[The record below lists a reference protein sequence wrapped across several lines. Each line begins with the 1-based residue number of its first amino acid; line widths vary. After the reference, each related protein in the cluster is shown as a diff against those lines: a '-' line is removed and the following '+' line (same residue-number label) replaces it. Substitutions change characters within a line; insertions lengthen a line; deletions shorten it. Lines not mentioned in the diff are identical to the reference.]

1 MLKNFNFGLSNSK
14 LSPVDLEYDSTL
26 ANTFS
31 LVFTFSNVILL
42 HLWTT
47 CIQKIIVSKCK
58 SDGKW
63 SRASKW
69 VITKAF
75 NFLTF
80 SYYIRT
86 LLEMNQYLLVS
97 SIYEVSRFNTD
108 GIYRIASTAYAVLV
122 LSMCLMLVGCVGWL
136 FASLYQPFAD
146 KHNMLGEFFEG
157 MKQNKKSKLYAL
169 LLILRRTL
177 FVAILVC
184 FDSMQHTV
192 QVVVLLILQLFY
204 LSSIIFIRPYSKI
217 KDNIIDILNEVY
229 FFWCLLWLIFFYSNE
244 KCVQKIS
251 PPS

>member
-1 MLKNFNFGLSNSK
+1 M
-14 LSPVDLEYDSTL
+14 
-26 ANTFS
+26 
-31 LVFTFSNVILL
+31 ILL

-97 SIYEVSRFNTD
+97 SIYEVSQFNTD
-108 GIYRIASTAYAVLV
+108 GIYRIASTTYSMLV
-122 LSMCLMLVGCVGWL
+122 LGVCFPLIGCVGWL
-136 FASLYQPFAD
+136 FVSSYQTFAD

-204 LSSIIFIRPYSKI
+204 LSSIIFIRPYEKV
-217 KDNIIDILNEVY
+217 KDNIIEIINEVY
-229 FFWCLLWLIFFYSNE
+229 FFWCLIWLNFFYLKDKWTQFATNSFIIIVFF
-244 KCVQKIS
+244 K
-251 PPS
+251 